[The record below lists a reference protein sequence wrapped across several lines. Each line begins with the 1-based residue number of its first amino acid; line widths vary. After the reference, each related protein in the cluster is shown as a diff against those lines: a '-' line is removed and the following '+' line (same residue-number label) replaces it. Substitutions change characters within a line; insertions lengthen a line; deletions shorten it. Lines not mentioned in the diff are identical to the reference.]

1 MNNEL
6 EKFFSSQN
14 TIIESK
20 LKQYLFSSIGE
31 KLPSR
36 FLYHKLEG
44 YINDFIEKKTEKRWV
59 VIPGLRGTGKTTL
72 LAQLYFY
79 ILKKYKKNADLLYI
93 SLDEAKEYFQLNL
106 LDLIKYYEEN
116 KSKRF
121 EELDRPLFIFL
132 DEVQIYENWAKL
144 LKTIYDRSK
153 QVFIFCSGSSAL
165 ELQTTADV
173 ARRALIEK
181 LHPLSF
187 TEYQILKNNI
197 YPPDNIEKEI
207 FHHIY
212 NSDNI
217 TDINNSLNKLK
228 IKVDNYFSKIPK
240 DSIDN
245 YLCNG
250 TMPFTLLYNDEAYL
264 YKSLDSLLD
273 KIIKND
279 IAIYGKLDRDTTDS
293 IKRILFIL
301 SDSENISLTKLSE
314 LLHLNKLT
322 ISRILEYLEQSE
334 ILIRVFPYGGNIKKV
349 RKPSKYLFM
358 TPAIRASLY
367 KISGLKNTFNTR
379 RGKLLEDIF
388 GLHFYK
394 EFLIPNIG
402 SVSYDS
408 SNECADF
415 ILQILNKK
423 QIAIEVGIGNKG
435 IKQVINSMNNIK
447 CNYGVVFSN
456 DPLFIDESTNII
468 KIPLNY
474 FLLI

>member
-6 EKFFSSQN
+6 GKFFLNQN
-14 TIIESK
+14 TVVESK
-20 LKQYLFSSIGE
+20 LNQYISTLTKE
-31 KLPSR
+31 ELPHR
-36 FLYHKLEG
+36 FLFDKLEN
-44 YINDFIEKKTEKRWV
+44 YINNFIEKKSEKRWV
-59 VIPGLRGTGKTTL
+59 IIPGLRGTGKTTL

-79 ILKKYKKNADLLYI
+79 ILKKYKKNVDLLFV
-93 SLDEAKEYFQLNL
+93 SLDEAKEYFHIDL
-106 LDLIKYYEEN
+106 LEIIKYYEEN

-132 DEVQIYENWAKL
+132 DEIQIYKNWAKL

-153 QVFIFCSGSSAL
+153 KVFIFCSGSSAL

-173 ARRALIEK
+173 ARRAIIEK

-197 YPPDNIEKEI
+197 HPPSNIKNEI
-207 FHHIY
+207 FNSIY
-212 NSDNI
+212 HSANV
-217 TDINNSLNKLK
+217 TDILTSLTRLKPKL
-228 IKVDNYFSKIPK
+228 DNYFSEIPQ
-240 DSIDN
+240 DSLEN
-245 YLCNG
+245 YLYSG
-250 TMPFTLLYNDEAYL
+250 TMPFTLLQDDEAYL
-264 YKSLDSLLD
+264 YRSIDSLLD

-279 IAIYGKLDRDTTDS
+279 IAMYGNLDRDTTDS

-314 LLHLNKLT
+314 VLHLNKLT
-322 ISRILEYLEQSE
+322 VTRILEYLEQSE
-334 ILIRVFPYGGNIKKV
+334 ILIRIFPYGSNIKKV

-367 KISGLKNTFNTR
+367 KISGLQDTFNTR
-379 RGKLLEDIF
+379 RGPLLEDIF
-388 GLHFYK
+388 GMHFYK

-402 SVSYDS
+402 NVSYDT
-408 SNECADF
+408 SNKCADF

-423 QIAIEVGIGNKG
+423 QIAIEVGIGEKG
-435 IKQVINSMNNIK
+435 IKQVMNTMNNIK

-456 DPLFIDESTNII
+456 DSLFIDKSINII
-468 KIPLNY
+468 KVPLNY
-474 FLLI
+474 FLLM